1 LAVFLLITLLLCSTL
16 ILLSSQLLI
25 QQLKLSFEIMIASD
39 LTKVAH
45 YVLLHFCANVFNL
58 QHYLKFK
65 AFLVKLCRF
74 CSVNL
79 RAQFI

>member
-1 LAVFLLITLLLCSTL
+1 
-16 ILLSSQLLI
+16 
-25 QQLKLSFEIMIASD
+25 MIASD